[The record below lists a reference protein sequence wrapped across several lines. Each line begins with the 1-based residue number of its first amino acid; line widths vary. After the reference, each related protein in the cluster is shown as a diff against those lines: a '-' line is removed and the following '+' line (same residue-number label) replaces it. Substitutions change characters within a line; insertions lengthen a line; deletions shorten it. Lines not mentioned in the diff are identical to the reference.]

1 LSLSKHERGFV
12 QIDRDRVL
20 PIIKAALKEDIGKSD
35 ITTSALVDKFLSS
48 RATIIAKEDCVVC
61 GLKIA
66 EWTMAQ
72 VDYSVRFKPNCNDG
86 DFVGKDKELF
96 FLEGHVSSILRAE
109 RTMLNFIGFL
119 SGIATETKRF
129 VDKTKSHGVKIMDTR
144 KTYPLLRYLEKYA
157 VSAGGGANHR
167 MGLYDQ
173 VLIKDNHIKL
183 YGVQRTAYSEKNKK
197 VTLKDLVETARKKN
211 VRGTVIE
218 IEVANTA
225 EFQDALQGKPDIIML
240 DNMTPQDVRAC
251 VEIRRMSKTKAI
263 LEVSGGI
270 TIDNIDHYAST
281 GIDMISVG
289 ALTHSVKSIDVSLEI
304 V

>member
-1 LSLSKHERGFV
+1 V
-12 QIDRDRVL
+12 QLDRDRVL
-20 PIIKAALKEDIGKSD
+20 PIIKAALKEDIGKGD
-35 ITTSALVDKFLSS
+35 ITTSVLVDKFLSS
-48 RATIIAKEDCVVC
+48 RATIIAKEDCVVG

-86 DFVGKDKELF
+86 DFVGREKELA

-109 RTMLNFIGFL
+109 RTMLNFIEFL
-119 SGIATETKRF
+119 SGIATKTKTF
-129 VDKTKSHGVKIMDTR
+129 VDKVKPYGVKIMDTR

-173 VLIKDNHIKL
+173 VLIKDNHIRCSSFVVRDSLK
-183 YGVQRTAYSEKNKK
+183 SKK

-211 VRGTVIE
+211 IRGTIIE
-218 IEVANTA
+218 IEVADTA

-240 DNMTPQDVRAC
+240 DNMTPKETQAC
-251 VEIRRMSKTKAI
+251 VEIRRMSKTKPV

-270 TIDNIDHYAST
+270 DIDNIDQYAST

>member
-1 LSLSKHERGFV
+1 MQL
-12 QIDRDRVL
+12 DRDRVL
-20 PIIKAALKEDIGKSD
+20 PIIKAALKEDIGKGD
-35 ITTSALVDKFLSS
+35 ITTTALVDKFLSS
-48 RATIIAKEDCVVC
+48 RATITTKEDCVVC

-86 DFVGKDKELF
+86 DFVGKDKELV

-119 SGIATETKRF
+119 SGIATRTKTF
-129 VDKTKSHGVKIMDTR
+129 VDKVKPHGIKIMDTR

-157 VSAGGGANHR
+157 VTAGGGASHR

-173 VLIKDNHIKL
+173 VLIKDNHIKS
-183 YGVQRTAYSEKNKK
+183 YSVQRIAYSEKNKK
-197 VTLKDLVETARKKN
+197 LTLKDLVETARKKN
-211 VRGTVIE
+211 IRGTVIE
-218 IEVANTA
+218 IEVSDTA
-225 EFQDALQGKPDIIML
+225 EFQDALQGKPDIVML
-240 DNMTPQDVRAC
+240 DNMTPADVKAC
-251 VEIRRMSKTKAI
+251 VEIRRMSKTKPM

-270 TIDNIDHYAST
+270 NIDNIDKYALT
-281 GIDMISVG
+281 GVDIISIG

>member
-1 LSLSKHERGFV
+1 MQL
-12 QIDRDRVL
+12 DRDRVL
-20 PIIKAALKEDIGKSD
+20 PIIKAALKEDIGKAD

-48 RATIIAKEDCVVC
+48 RATITAKEDCVVC
-61 GLKIA
+61 GLTIA

-86 DFVGKDKELF
+86 DFVGRDKELAF
-96 FLEGHVSSILRAE
+96 MEGHVSSILRAE
-109 RTMLNFIGFL
+109 RTLLNFIEFL
-119 SGIATETKRF
+119 SGIATKTKTF
-129 VDKTKSHGVKIMDTR
+129 VDKVSPYGVKIMDTR

-157 VSAGGGANHR
+157 VSVGGGANHR

-173 VLIKDNHIKL
+173 VLIKDNHIKS
-183 YGVQRTAYSEKNKK
+183 YSVQRTAYSGKVNLKN
-197 VTLKDLVETARKKN
+197 LVATARKKN
-211 VRGTVIE
+211 IRGTVIE
-218 IEVANTA
+218 IEVTNTA

-240 DNMTPQDVRAC
+240 DNMTPKEAQAC
-251 VEIRRMSKTKAI
+251 VEMRRMSKTKTM

-270 TIDNIDHYAST
+270 DIDNIDRYAST

-289 ALTHSVKSIDVSLEI
+289 ALTHSVKSVDMSLEI

>member
-1 LSLSKHERGFV
+1 MQL
-12 QIDRDRVL
+12 DRDRVL
-20 PIIKAALKEDIGKSD
+20 PIIKAALKEDIGKGD
-35 ITTSALVDKFLSS
+35 ITTTALVDKFLSS

-61 GLKIA
+61 GLTIA

-86 DFVGKDKELF
+86 DFVGKDKELA

-109 RTMLNFIGFL
+109 RTMLNFFEFL
-119 SGIATETKRF
+119 SGIATKTKTF
-129 VDKTKSHGVKIMDTR
+129 VDKVKPYGVKVMDTR

-173 VLIKDNHIKL
+173 VLIKDNHIKAISYQL
-183 YGVQRTAYSEKNKK
+183 SAVSKRPS
-197 VTLKDLVETARKKN
+197 LKELVEMARRKN
-211 VRGTVIE
+211 IRGTIIE
-218 IEVANTA
+218 IEVADTA

-240 DNMTPQDVRAC
+240 DNMTPKDVKAC
-251 VEIRRMSKTKAI
+251 VEIRRMSKTKAM

-270 TIDNIDHYAST
+270 NIDNIDQYASA

-289 ALTHSVKSIDVSLEI
+289 VLTHSVKSIDVSLEI